1 MTVKGQRDAW
11 SGSLAAAGK
20 RAICMAEWNVPGYTE
35 LKTLGSGG
43 FGHVVLA
50 KHHASGALVAIK
62 YLRAD
67 LLADPEFAR
76 MFRGEA
82 EVLASLNDSNVVRL
96 YEYAESPSGAAIVM
110 ELVDGLSLRDILSN
124 QGSTTAE
131 AALVVLEGSLLGLAA
146 AHRRGVVHRDY
157 KPENVLVNGDGV
169 SKLTDFGIAARTGD
183 SPFPA
188 GTIAYAPPEQFNGA
202 PVTPASDV
210 YAATATFYE
219 CLAGRPPFSG
229 DTAEALLYQHMSQ
242 PVPLDPVPEPLR
254 PLVTTG
260 MAKEPYNRPTDGTS
274 FVAALNAAAIGA
286 YGPDWKERGRSHLGE
301 AALLLAAL
309 WPSAASP
316 AVQGSG
322 VERVNMHAAHS
333 QASQPA
339 SQPSAESRHIWHV
352 RHLLHLEHLRHLRR
366 STKAIAAVASAVVV
380 VAAGAAV
387 AVALSGSGGGH
398 GHLTAQ
404 SGQTS
409 ASQSPSQGPPS
420 PPSTLPAVTGTS
432 PASGTTGGGTLVTI
446 IGTHLDGPVTVNFGA
461 KPGTITV
468 DLNTKIMVKSPPGQG
483 TVEIT
488 VTTPVGTGKAGEF
501 SYHNPKAHMAA
512 PAVTGVSPA
521 TGPAAGGT
529 LVAIHGTNLED
540 ATMVSFGGV
549 AGMISSDSGSQILV
563 SAPPGKGTVDVSVTT
578 PGGTST
584 AGMFTYT
591 SASPTPPARPVLTG
605 ISPASGAAGG
615 GTSVTITGSGLA
627 SAGKVSFGGAAGT
640 ITADSGSRITVKSPP
655 GKGTVT
661 VTVTTPGGTA
671 TAGKFTYKASS
682 PPPPARPVVTGISPN
697 SGPAAGGTSV
707 TITGKNLSSATGV
720 SFGGAGGKI
729 TADSSTRITATSPS
743 GSGTVNITV
752 STKGGTSATSNA
764 DKFTYSVAAP
774 IVLEISP
781 SSGPAGGGT
790 SVTITGTNLSNAT
803 GVSFG
808 GSGGRITADSS
819 TQITATS
826 PSGSGTVDITVTT
839 AGGTSVTTN
848 GDRFTYIAAPAITT
862 LRPNSGSQ
870 GTTVYIIGSN
880 LSGVTSVSFGGVG
893 ATITSN
899 PSSEEVVVTAPSGSG
914 TVNVTVTTAGGTSN
928 ALQFTYEEVIQ

>member
-1 MTVKGQRDAW
+1 MTVKDQHLAW
-11 SGSLAAAGK
+11 SGTLALAGK

-50 KHHASGALVAIK
+50 KHDASGTPVAIK
-62 YLRAD
+62 YLRAE
-67 LLADPEFAR
+67 LLADPDFAR

-96 YEYAESPSGAAIVM
+96 YEYVESSSGAAIVM
-110 ELVDGLSLRDILSN
+110 ELVDGPSLRHILSN
-124 QGSTTAE
+124 QGATTAE

-157 KPENVLVNGDGV
+157 KPENVLVNGDGL

-188 GTIAYAPPEQFNGA
+188 GTIAYAPPEQFAGA

-274 FVAALNAAAIGA
+274 FVAALNAAAVGA

-322 VERVNMHAAHS
+322 VEQVHLARHP

-352 RHLLHLEHLRHLRR
+352 RHVLHLEHLRHLRR
-366 STKAIAAVASAVVV
+366 STKAIIAGAAAIVV
-380 VAAGAAV
+380 VAAGATV
-387 AVALSGSGGGH
+387 AVALSGNGGH
-398 GHLTAQ
+398 GHLIAQ
-404 SGQTS
+404 SGPTS
-409 ASQSPSQGPPS
+409 ASQSPSQGPTS
-420 PPSTLPAVTGTS
+420 PASTLPAVTGTS

-468 DLNTKIMVKSPPGQG
+468 DLNTKIMVKSPPGKG

-488 VTTPVGTGKAGEF
+488 VTTPAGTGKAGEF
-501 SYHNPKAHMAA
+501 SYHSPSMHMAA

-529 LVAIHGTNLED
+529 LVAITGTNLAD

-549 AGMISSDSGSQILV
+549 AGMISSDSATQITV
-563 SAPPGKGTVDVSVTT
+563 SAPPGKGTVDVMVTT

-591 SASPTPPARPVLTG
+591 SSSAPPARPVVTG
-605 ISPASGAAGG
+605 LSPSSGAAGG

-661 VTVTTPGGTA
+661 VTVTTSGGTA
-671 TAGKFTYKASS
+671 TAGKFSYKAST
-682 PPPPARPVVTGISPN
+682 PPPPAAPVVTGISPN

-707 TITGKNLSSATGV
+707 TITGKNLSNATGV
-720 SFGGAGGKI
+720 SFGGAGAKI
-729 TADSSTRITATSPS
+729 TADSSTKVTATSPS
-743 GSGTVNITV
+743 GSGTVDITV
-752 STKGGTSATSNA
+752 TTKGGTSAKSNA
-764 DKFTYSVAAP
+764 DKFTYATPAPVVISV
-774 IVLEISP
+774 SP
-781 SSGPAGGGT
+781 DSGPAAGGT

-808 GSGGRITADSS
+808 GTGAKITADSS
-819 TQITATS
+819 NQITATS

-839 AGGTSVTTN
+839 AGGTSVTVN
-848 GDRFTYIAAPAITT
+848 GDKFTYIAAPTITT
-862 LRPNSGSQ
+862 IRPSSGNQ
-870 GTTVYIIGSN
+870 GTTVYLIGTN
-880 LSGVTSVSFGGVG
+880 LSGATSVSFGGAA
-893 ATITSN
+893 ATFTVV
-899 PSSEEVVVTAPSGSG
+899 SSTEIEATAPAGSN
-914 TVNVTVTTAGGTSN
+914 TVNVTVTTAGGTSG
-928 ALQFTYEEVIQ
+928 AVQFTYNPVIE

>member
-432 PASGTTGGGTLVTI
+432 PA
-446 IGTHLDGPVTVNFGA
+446 
-461 KPGTITV
+461 
-468 DLNTKIMVKSPPGQG
+468 
-483 TVEIT
+483 
-488 VTTPVGTGKAGEF
+488 
-501 SYHNPKAHMAA
+501 
-512 PAVTGVSPA
+512 

-752 STKGGTSATSNA
+752 TTKGGTSATSNA

>member
-1 MTVKGQRDAW
+1 
-11 SGSLAAAGK
+11 
-20 RAICMAEWNVPGYTE
+20 MAEWNVPGYTE

-50 KHHASGALVAIK
+50 RHDASGTPVAIK

-67 LLADPEFAR
+67 LLADPDFAR

-96 YEYAESPSGAAIVM
+96 YEYVESSSGAAIVM
-110 ELVDGLSLRDILSN
+110 ELVDGPSLRDILSN
-124 QGSTTAE
+124 QGATTAE
-131 AALVVLEGSLLGLAA
+131 AALLVLEGSLLGLAA

-157 KPENVLVNGDGV
+157 KPENVLVNGDGL

-219 CLAGRPPFSG
+219 CLTGRTPFTG

-242 PVPLDPVPEPLR
+242 PVPLEPVPEPLR

-260 MAKEPYNRPTDGTS
+260 MAKEPYNRPTDGTT
-274 FVAALNAAAIGA
+274 FVAYLNAAAVGA

-309 WPSAASP
+309 WPSAAAP

-322 VERVNMHAAHS
+322 VEQVHLAQHS
-333 QASQPA
+333 PASQPA

-352 RHLLHLEHLRHLRR
+352 RHLRHLRR
-366 STKAIAAVASAVVV
+366 STKAIIAGAAAVVV
-380 VAAGAAV
+380 VAAGATV
-387 AVALSGSGGGH
+387 AVALSGSSGGH

-404 SGQTS
+404 SGPT
-409 ASQSPSQGPPS
+409 SPSQGPTS
-420 PPSTLPAVTGTS
+420 PASTLPAVTGAS
-432 PASGTTGGGTLVTI
+432 PASGSTAGGTLVTI
-446 IGTHLDGPVTVNFGA
+446 LGTHLDGPVTVDFGT

-468 DLNTKIMVKSPPGQG
+468 DLNTKIMVKSPPGTG

-488 VTTPVGTGKAGEF
+488 VTTPAGTGKAGEF
-501 SYHNPKAHMAA
+501 SYHSPTMHMAA

-529 LVAIHGTNLED
+529 LVAITGTNLAD
-540 ATMVSFGGV
+540 ATTVSFGGV
-549 AGMISSDSGSQILV
+549 AGMISSDSATQITV
-563 SAPPGKGTVDVSVTT
+563 SAPPGNGTVDVMVTT

-591 SASPTPPARPVLTG
+591 SSSAPPARPVVTG
-605 ISPASGAAGG
+605 FSPGSGAAGG

-627 SAGKVSFGGAAGT
+627 GAGKVSFGGAAGT
-640 ITADSGSRITVKSPP
+640 ITADSATRITVKSPP

-661 VTVTTPGGTA
+661 VTVTTAGGTA
-671 TAGKFTYKASS
+671 TVGKFSYNASS
-682 PPPPARPVVTGISPN
+682 PAPPAAPVVTGISPD

-707 TITGKNLSSATGV
+707 TISGKNLSNATGV
-720 SFGGAGGKI
+720 SFGGTGAKI
-729 TADSSTRITATSPS
+729 TADSSTKVTATSPS
-743 GSGTVNITV
+743 GSGTVDITV
-752 STKGGTSATSNA
+752 STKGGTSAKSSA
-764 DKFTYSVAAP
+764 DKFTYATPAPVVISV
-774 IVLEISP
+774 SP
-781 SSGPAGGGT
+781 DSGPAAGGT

-808 GSGGRITADSS
+808 GTGGQITADSS
-819 TQITATS
+819 TRITATS

-839 AGGTSVTTN
+839 AGGTSATSN
-848 GDRFTYIAAPAITT
+848 AAEFTYIAAPTITD
-862 LRPNSGSQ
+862 LRPDEGNQ
-870 GTTVYIIGSN
+870 GTTVDIFGTN
-880 LSGVTSVSFGGVG
+880 LSGATSVSFGGAA
-893 ATITSN
+893 ATITSD
-899 PSSEEVVVTAPSGSG
+899 SSTEIVVTAPSGSG
-914 TVNVTVTTAGGTSN
+914 SVNVTVTTAGGTS
-928 ALQFTYEEVIQ
+928 AVTSGAEFTYVAILQ

>member
-1 MTVKGQRDAW
+1 MTVKGQRDA
-11 SGSLAAAGK
+11 GPGNLAEAGK

-50 KHHASGALVAIK
+50 KHHASGAQVAIK

-96 YEYAESPSGAAIVM
+96 YEYVESPSGAAIVM
-110 ELVDGLSLRDILSN
+110 ELVDGLSLRDILAN
-124 QGSTTAE
+124 QGATTAE

-157 KPENVLVNGDGV
+157 KPENVLVNGDGI

-183 SPFPA
+183 SAFPA

-219 CLAGRPPFSG
+219 CLTGRTPFSG
-229 DTAEALLYQHMSQ
+229 ETAEALLYQHMSQ
-242 PVPLDPVPEPLR
+242 PVPLEPVPEPLR

-260 MAKEPYNRPTDGTS
+260 MAKEPYNRPADGTT
-274 FVAALNAAAIGA
+274 FVAALNAAAAGA

-309 WPSAASP
+309 WPSAATP

-322 VERVNMHAAHS
+322 VEQVNLHAARS

-352 RHLLHLEHLRHLRR
+352 RRLLHLEHLRRLRR
-366 STKAIAAVASAVVV
+366 STKAVVAGATAIVV

-387 AVALSGSGGGH
+387 AIALTGSGGGH

-404 SGQTS
+404 SGPTS
-409 ASQSPSQGPPS
+409 ASQSPSQSPSQGPAS

-446 IGTHLDGPVTVNFGA
+446 IGTHLDGPVSVHFGA
-461 KPGTITV
+461 KAGTITV

-529 LVAIHGTNLED
+529 LVSITGTNLAD
-540 ATMVSFGGV
+540 ATMISFGGV

-563 SAPPGKGTVDVSVTT
+563 SAPPGKGTVDVMVTT
-578 PGGTST
+578 SGGTST

-591 SASPTPPARPVLTG
+591 SSSAPPPARPAVTG
-605 ISPASGAAGG
+605 ISPASGPAGG

-640 ITADSGSRITVKSPP
+640 ITADS
-655 GKGTVT
+655 
-661 VTVTTPGGTA
+661 
-671 TAGKFTYKASS
+671 
-682 PPPPARPVVTGISPN
+682 
-697 SGPAAGGTSV
+697 
-707 TITGKNLSSATGV
+707 
-720 SFGGAGGKI
+720 
-729 TADSSTRITATSPS
+729 STKVTATSPS

-752 STKGGTSATSNA
+752 TTKGGTSTTSNA
-764 DKFTYSVAAP
+764 DKFTYATPAP
-774 IVLEISP
+774 VVTGISP
-781 SSGPAGGGT
+781 ASGPAAGGT

-808 GSGGRITADSS
+808 GAGGTITADSS

-848 GDRFTYIAAPAITT
+848 GDKFTYIAAPTVT
-862 LRPNSGSQ
+862 GLRPDSGSG
-870 GTTVYIIGSN
+870 GTTVHILGTN
-880 LSGVTSVSFGGVG
+880 LSGATSVSFGGVA
-893 ATITSN
+893 ATITSD
-899 PSSEEVVVTAPSGSG
+899 SDDGITVTAPSGSG
-914 TVNVTVTTAGGTSN
+914 TVNVTVTTAGGTS
-928 ALQFTYEEVIQ
+928 AITSADEFTYNPVIQ